1 MVVRSAQN
9 VLVYVWD
16 GGAQETCKC
25 KNEARQPFIE
35 KNPKT
40 LNLHLYYK
48 LNFPR
53 QNHKIIKYLH
63 YN

>member
-1 MVVRSAQN
+1 MCLCVFGMVELKK
-9 VLVYVWD
+9 LV
-16 GGAQETCKC
+16 
-25 KNEARQPFIE
+25 NARMRPDHLFIE

-40 LNLHLYYK
+40 LNLHLYKK